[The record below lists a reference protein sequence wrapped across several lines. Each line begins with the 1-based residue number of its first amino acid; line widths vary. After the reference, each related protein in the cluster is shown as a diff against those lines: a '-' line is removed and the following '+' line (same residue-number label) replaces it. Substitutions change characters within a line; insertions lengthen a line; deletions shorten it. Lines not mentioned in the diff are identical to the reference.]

1 MNAVTFPLTE
11 RFTDALQL
19 AHRWHV
25 GQYRKGTL
33 TPYLSHLLG
42 VASVALEFGATEDE
56 AIAALLH
63 DALEDG
69 PENLTVDV
77 KERAKTREEL
87 DAQIQDKFGG
97 EVAALVRGATEE
109 TPLVDGKKAPWD
121 KRKLTYLA
129 KIGREGASSLLVS
142 ASDKLHNARTILTD
156 VLTEGTTPEAREAF
170 FSRFSQGREGT
181 LQYYRLLADAYKRA
195 GGAAERPRLQALF
208 AELERTVSALEAACG
223 VREEEVRGY
232 ALLRSASIEDAQ

>member
-19 AHRWHV
+19 AHKWHV

-42 VASVALEFGATEDE
+42 VASVALEFGATENE

-69 PENLTVDV
+69 PENLTVD
-77 KERAKTREEL
+77 KDERANVRRDLE
-87 DAQIQDKFGG
+87 AQVLKFGDG
-97 EVAALVRGATEE
+97 VAALVRGATEE
-109 TPLVDGKKAPWD
+109 NPLVDGEKAPWD

-129 KIGREGASSLLVS
+129 KLDHEEASSLLVS

-170 FSRFSQGREGT
+170 FNRFSQGREGT

-195 GGAAERPRLQALF
+195 EGAAGRPRLQALF
-208 AELERTVSALEAACG
+208 AELERTVSALETACG
-223 VREEEVRGY
+223 VTAEEVRGY
-232 ALLRSASIEDAQ
+232 ASLRPASSEDAQ